1 MRRQDQ
7 LSLTRPPIDHVHA
20 EELEQISGILS
31 RNPGVAELVEQGLV
45 RGVANPHTG
54 ARGMSGDQ
62 VLRCLLVKQI
72 TNFSYE
78 ELAFH
83 LADSVTYR
91 AFCRFSPLEATPS
104 RSTLA
109 ENIKKIRP
117 ETLRAIHQLQVAF
130 SVAAGIE
137 RGNKIRF
144 DATVTETNIHEP
156 TDSALLFDGVRVAT
170 RLLREATRLCGFQAW
185 SDHKKRAKRRMLTIH
200 NAKKGEVRLDAYR
213 DLLKVMYTCTRY
225 VTNAIVQLRTATG
238 EARPKAVVLA
248 DRMEEL
254 LVWST
259 AVIDQTERRV
269 LRGENVPAEE
279 KVVSIFETHTDI
291 IIKDRRETLY
301 GHKVYLAAGGSG
313 LITDCVIAEG
323 NPADST
329 MTVPL
334 LERQVAMLG
343 RTPRQVAF
351 DGAFASKENLAA
363 AKQLGITDVA
373 FSKKRGL
380 VISEMTRSTWV
391 YRRLR
396 NFRAGIEGLISFLK
410 RALGLDRC
418 TWKGEASFA
427 CYTLAS
433 VIAGNFL
440 TLARHLMA

>member
-20 EELEQISGILS
+20 EELEQISGILC
-31 RNPGVAELVEQGLV
+31 RNPGMAELVEQDLV

-54 ARGMSGDQ
+54 ARGMTGDQ
-62 VLRCLLVKQI
+62 VLRWLLVKQV
-72 TNFSYE
+72 TSFSYE

-91 AFCRFSPLEATPS
+91 AFCRFSALAATPS

-109 ENIKKIRP
+109 ENIKKIRA
-117 ETLRAIHQLQVAF
+117 ETLQEIVGLQVGY
-130 SVAAGIE
+130 SRAAGIE
-137 RGNKIRF
+137 SGDKVRF
-144 DATVTETNIHEP
+144 DATVTETNIHAP
-156 TDSALLFDGVRVAT
+156 TDSALLLDGVRVAT
-170 RLLREATRLCGFQAW
+170 RLLGEAAQRCGFRAW
-185 SDHKKRAKRRMLTIH
+185 SDHTKRAKRRMLAIH
-200 NAKKGEVRLDAYR
+200 NAKNGEVRVDAYR
-213 DLLKVMYTCTRY
+213 DLLKVMYACTRY
-225 VTNAIVQLRTATG
+225 TTDAIVQLRTATG

-269 LRGENVPAEE
+269 LRGENVPADE
-279 KVVSIFETHTDI
+279 KVVSLFETHTDI
-291 IIKDRRETLY
+291 IIEDRRETLY
-301 GHKVYLAAGGSG
+301 GHKVYLAAGASG
-313 LITDCVIAEG
+313 LITDCLIAKG

-334 LERQVAMLG
+334 LQRQVAMLG

-380 VISEMTRSTWV
+380 QISEMTRSTWV

-418 TWKGEASFA
+418 TWKGEESFA

-440 TLARHLMA
+440 TLARHLMS